1 MEQRSLSKS
10 TFLIEGKLNKISIM
24 FSNKEK
30 IENLQLNAQLKILVI
45 DDEKSFT
52 DEIREFL
59 QNQGYISFI
68 ANNVHKGRAFLKSQ
82 DIDLLILD
90 VRLKGISGLDIL
102 NEVKQNYPKVEV
114 IIVSAHGDMD
124 TVISALR
131 NGAIDY
137 LKKPFRHTD
146 ILIAI
151 QKTRK
156 FLDLQRVIKNME
168 EKTSLISKTLQDKI
182 KRNFIGES
190 QQIQSVLELAIT
202 AAKYRDTSVLITG
215 ESGTG
220 KENIAQII
228 HYESSRKD
236 NLFCAVNSSSI
247 TDSLLE
253 SEFFGHKKGSFTG
266 AISDKKGFF
275 EVSDQG
281 TLFLDEIADMP
292 INLQAKILRA
302 IEEKTITR
310 VGETEPIATNFRIV
324 AATNHEIDKL
334 IEEKKFRLDLLHR
347 LNTIHIKIPP
357 LRERIEDIEPLLKYF
372 TAEFARILNKPIPLI
387 QKGAITSLKNYSFPG
402 NVREL
407 KNMVER
413 AIILCTNDSL
423 SAKDFITKSSINIES
438 QPTKIYFN
446 LEGNEIS
453 LIHLALKEKSYN
465 LSQTAELLGITRESL
480 SRRMKKYGIL
490 VKRSEIL

>member
-1 MEQRSLSKS
+1 
-10 TFLIEGKLNKISIM
+10 M
-24 FSNKEK
+24 FNNPEK
-30 IENLQLNAQLKILVI
+30 TKTHQLNAQLKVLVI
-45 DDEKSFT
+45 DDEINFT
-52 DEIREFL
+52 EEIEEFL
-59 QNQGYISFI
+59 LNQGYISFT
-68 ANNVHKGRAFLKSQ
+68 ANNVHKGRAILKNQ

-102 NEVKQNYPKVEV
+102 KEVKQNYPKVEV

-124 TVISALR
+124 TVINALR

-137 LKKPFRHTD
+137 LKKPFRHAD
-146 ILIAI
+146 IQIAI
-151 QKTRK
+151 QRTRK

-168 EKTSLISKTLQDKI
+168 EKTSLISKSLQDKI
-182 KRNFIGES
+182 KRDFIGES
-190 QQIQSVLELAIT
+190 QQIKDILEMAMT
-202 AAKYRDTSVLITG
+202 AAKYENTSVLITG

-220 KENIAQII
+220 KENIARII
-228 HYESSRKD
+228 HYDSSRKD
-236 NLFCAVNSSSI
+236 NVFCAVNSSAI

-266 AISDKKGFF
+266 AIADKKGFF

-310 VGETEPIATNFRIV
+310 VGETEPIATNFRII
-324 AATNHEIDKL
+324 AATNHNIDKL

-347 LNTIHIKIPP
+347 LNTIHIIIPP
-357 LRERIEDIEPLLKYF
+357 LRERIEDIEPLLRYF
-372 TAEFARILNKPIPLI
+372 IAEFARKLNKPIPLI
-387 QKGAITSLKNYSFPG
+387 EKEAIISLKNYSFPG

-413 AIILCTNDSL
+413 ALILCKNKSL
-423 SAKDFITKSSINIES
+423 SEKDFITNSSIITES
-438 QPTKIYFN
+438 QPTKVNFN
-446 LEGNEIS
+446 LEENELS
-453 LIHLALKEKSYN
+453 LIRLALKEKSYN
-465 LSQTAELLGITRESL
+465 QNKTAELLGITRDSL
-480 SRRMKKYGIL
+480 IRRLKKYGIQVAKTESL
-490 VKRSEIL
+490 